1 MKGQILPWVE
11 SDGDEILVLDVNATE
26 DEVEGGLGSAVG
38 ADGPRNVLGAGDGSD
53 TRRDDG
59 EFGLLRSLQQWQN
72 SLEEPDWTVDVDID
86 VLDQVGGLGHG
97 NLKEGLRLED
107 AGIGDDHV
115 EVGDALVLD
124 GGDGVCCVGLGSAVD
139 LDCDELGA
147 LSLGDVDE
155 IFGVLAIGVT
165 SSSDDGGVGSGQVL
179 FDEAAA
185 KALQMHD

>member
-1 MKGQILPWVE
+1 ME

-59 EFGLLRSLQQWQN
+59 ELGLLCSLQQRQD
-72 SLEEPDWTVDVDID
+72 SLEEPDGAVDVDVD

-97 NLKEGLRLED
+97 DLKEGLRLED
-107 AGIGDDHV
+107 TGIGDDHV
-115 EVGDALVLD
+115 KMSDALVLD
-124 GGDGVCCVGLGSAVD
+124 GGDGVCCVGLGGAVD

-155 IFGVLAIGVT
+155 VFGVLAIGVA
-165 SSSDDGGVGSGQVL
+165 SSGHDGGVGSGQVL
-179 FDEAAA
+179 FDKATA